1 MGFAS
6 RQLKG
11 REIGGVS
18 NTTTPA
24 APLVMRHFRPTYP
37 SGAILCGLRFGIQS
51 AGKFEGLMWLR
62 MARRNMVCMAN
73 KPLQPGLVTWNWKV
87 GGVKISFKNVG
98 MDLTIK
104 I

>member
-73 KPLQPGLVTWNWKV
+73 KPLQPGLVTGIGKKV
-87 GGVKISFKNVG
+87 GLRF
-98 MDLTIK
+98 LIK
-104 I
+104 MWEWI